1 MICACLPP
9 SYEGLS
15 RVLGTFRYLIAVLL
29 ENTTQGGMRLPS
41 CRSKLGLMI
50 GAVSVHSGNK
60 DVVVDVDVNVPE
72 VLSMPVVVLD
82 VVVVGPAVRF
92 VFGTAE
98 VTKVVPAEAEVK

>member
-1 MICACLPP
+1 M
-9 SYEGLS
+9 
-15 RVLGTFRYLIAVLL
+15 
-29 ENTTQGGMRLPS
+29 
-41 CRSKLGLMI
+41 
-50 GAVSVHSGNK
+50 HSGNK